1 MQKSSLFWEYVEAV
15 VVVWFMVA
23 NFFLFIV
30 FVSWN

>member
-1 MQKSSLFWEYVEAV
+1 MQKSSLFWVYAEAAIV
-15 VVVWFMVA
+15 VLFMVA